1 MGWRTP
7 GSSST
12 DSELTDIVADVL
24 FNGQAGLVDLDVIQ
38 NQAILDGAVMAYNRT
53 DHGAFLLEGLPQEGQ
68 TLEEVRDILLAEID
82 KLRNGDFPEE
92 LVEAAKANYKLQ
104 QMRGLESNRS
114 RAGLF
119 VDAFIDH
126 VPWQTAA
133 GKMDRVAKFTKA
145 DVVAFAQKYLGA
157 DNYAIAFK
165 RLGEDTSIKKIDAPR
180 ITPIVTNRDK
190 QSDFLAGIAAT
201 EVAPIEPVFVDFDRD
216 MTVSQWN
223 GLPLLYKKNE
233 KNDIATLTFRY
244 DRGTDNDPKLS
255 LAADYVGYLGTPEL
269 SAADFA
275 SQMYGL
281 ACNYRL
287 QAGNHMTNYT
297 VSGLG
302 ENIAKALP
310 MVENLLR
317 NAVADE
323 DILTQLKMDLIRSR
337 MDSKK
342 NQRACNS
349 ALQNYVMYG
358 PDYVKSRTL
367 SNAAVAGL
375 ASEDLLGAV
384 RDLMGKQHKILYYG
398 PASLDEVKEML
409 SAAHP
414 AEGLEPLVRTY
425 AVKQLTTAP
434 KVVVAPYQSRQFYYM
449 QFSDRGEK
457 LDLAQDPYID
467 LFNEYYGGG
476 MNAIVFQ
483 EMRESRA
490 LAYSAGAYLNGPSF
504 KDDTYSFRATIASQ
518 NDKLQKAV
526 EGFDEIIE
534 TLPEAP
540 ENLEI
545 AKTSILGRLR
555 TQRTIGSAV
564 LYSYLTAQDLG
575 LTEPRD
581 KQVYEKVGALTMDD
595 LLATH
600 AQWIKDRPYV
610 YAILGD
616 ASDMDMDFL
625 KTLGPVQQV
634 TLEEIFG
641 Y

>member
-1 MGWRTP
+1 
-7 GSSST
+7 
-12 DSELTDIVADVL
+12 
-24 FNGQAGLVDLDVIQ
+24 
-38 NQAILDGAVMAYNRT
+38 
-53 DHGAFLLEGLPQEGQ
+53 
-68 TLEEVRDILLAEID
+68 
-82 KLRNGDFPEE
+82 
-92 LVEAAKANYKLQ
+92 
-104 QMRGLESNRS
+104 
-114 RAGLF
+114 
-119 VDAFIDH
+119 
-126 VPWQTAA
+126 
-133 GKMDRVAKFTKA
+133 
-145 DVVAFAQKYLGA
+145 
-157 DNYAIAFK
+157 
-165 RLGEDTSIKKIDAPR
+165 
-180 ITPIVTNRDK
+180 
-190 QSDFLAGIAAT
+190 
-201 EVAPIEPVFVDFDRD
+201 
-216 MTVSQWN
+216 
-223 GLPLLYKKNE
+223 
-233 KNDIATLTFRY
+233 
-244 DRGTDNDPKLS
+244 
-255 LAADYVGYLGTPEL
+255 
-269 SAADFA
+269 
-275 SQMYGL
+275 
-281 ACNYRL
+281 
-287 QAGNHMTNYT
+287 
-297 VSGLG
+297 
-302 ENIAKALP
+302 
-310 MVENLLR
+310 
-317 NAVADE
+317 
-323 DILTQLKMDLIRSR
+323 
-337 MDSKK
+337 
-342 NQRACNS
+342 
-349 ALQNYVMYG
+349 
-358 PDYVKSRTL
+358 
-367 SNAAVAGL
+367 
-375 ASEDLLGAV
+375 
-384 RDLMGKQHKILYYG
+384 MGKQHKILYYG

-564 LYSYLTAQDLG
+564 LYSYLNAQELG